1 MNSSSGE
8 GGAGLANQLMTQ
20 NMLQG
25 QNDEELNE
33 IDNPE
38 ELLEEQDDDED
49 PQVLEEIEK
58 RQDEIIEEF
67 MELSLNI
74 KHDMREKV
82 LQQYQEKYGE
92 IQG

>member
-1 MNSSSGE
+1 
-8 GGAGLANQLMTQ
+8 
-20 NMLQG
+20 MLQG
-25 QNDEELNE
+25 QNEEELNE

>member
-1 MNSSSGE
+1 MDK
-8 GGAGLANQLMTQ
+8 LKMTP

-25 QNDEELNE
+25 QNEEDLNQ

-49 PQVLEEIEK
+49 PQILEEIEK

-74 KHDMREKV
+74 KHDMREKI
-82 LQQYQEKYGE
+82 QQ
-92 IQG
+92 

>member
-1 MNSSSGE
+1 
-8 GGAGLANQLMTQ
+8 
-20 NMLQG
+20 MLQG

-58 RQDEIIEEF
+58 RQD
-67 MELSLNI
+67 
-74 KHDMREKV
+74 
-82 LQQYQEKYGE
+82 
-92 IQG
+92 

>member
-1 MNSSSGE
+1 
-8 GGAGLANQLMTQ
+8 
-20 NMLQG
+20 MLQG

-49 PQVLEEIEK
+49 PQVQEEIEK

-74 KHDMREKV
+74 KHDMRDKV

>member
-1 MNSSSGE
+1 
-8 GGAGLANQLMTQ
+8 MTP

-25 QNDEELNE
+25 QNEEDLNQ

-49 PQVLEEIEK
+49 PQILEEIEK

-74 KHDMREKV
+74 KHDMREK
-82 LQQYQEKYGE
+82 
-92 IQG
+92 IQ

>member
-1 MNSSSGE
+1 
-8 GGAGLANQLMTQ
+8 
-20 NMLQG
+20 MLQG